1 MITQFFP
8 YQFLPY
14 MEIFFLFSDYFVWV
28 LHTLLDRCNLCHT
41 NVSYRLICLLSFLSI
56 VIQEFL
62 YSASGTLCEFT
73 IFQSHFCLVLAFL
86 HCAFFAVVIILT
98 IFNVF
103 NLFSSFLACVCFQPQ
118 ILILYLVKLIQF
130 EIFILQS

>member
-73 IFQSHFCLVLAFL
+73 IFQSHFCLVFTLCLF
-86 HCAFFAVVIILT
+86 CSCYILT